1 MKNYFLLL
9 IICILKPAY
18 ADENLV
24 NVNQALKMHEQ
35 LTGTVVLEVIPS
47 KCDPKDVT
55 CLKNEAEEQK
65 KDLEEHLKGKAL
77 IDTPPSKCEP
87 KAEAC
92 LKAEANEQ
100 KKSIEDHL
108 LGTIK

>member
-1 MKNYFLLL
+1 MNKYFLLL
-9 IICILKPAY
+9 IICILKPIY

-24 NVNQALKMHEQ
+24 NVNQTLKMHEQ
-35 LTGTVVLEVIPS
+35 LTGAVVLEVKPS

-77 IDTPPSKCEP
+77 VDTPPSKCEP
-87 KAEAC
+87 KDEAC
-92 LKAEANEQ
+92 LKQEAAELKQ
-100 KKSIEDHL
+100 LIEDHL
-108 LGTIK
+108 LGKIK